1 MAKSFSTLAVLVLLF
16 SQPLN
21 ATGQEVSGMVRDVV
35 LTGEQYKILEVA
47 VAEFKKTN
55 LDILEYKVTLYRKES
70 SFLAL
75 FEDQNVSESQRGSP
89 PNTLSFEVEI
99 SSGFQVLRTNF
110 SR

>member
-1 MAKSFSTLAVLVLLF
+1 MVKSFSTLAVLVLLL

-21 ATGQEVSGMVRDVV
+21 AIGQEVNDMVGDVL

-55 LDILEYKVTLYRKES
+55 LDILKYKVSLIRNES
-70 SFLAL
+70 SFLVL
-75 FEDQNVSESQRGSP
+75 FEDRNISESQRGSP
-89 PNTLSFEVEI
+89 SNTLGFEVEI
-99 SSGFQVLRTNF
+99 SSSFQVLRSNF